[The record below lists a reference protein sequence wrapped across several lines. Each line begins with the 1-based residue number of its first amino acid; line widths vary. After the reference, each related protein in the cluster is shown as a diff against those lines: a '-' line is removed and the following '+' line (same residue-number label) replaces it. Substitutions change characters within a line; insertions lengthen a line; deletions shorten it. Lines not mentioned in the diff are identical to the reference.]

1 MTGFMRA
8 SSAPGTPRKHIQA
21 AENAAL
27 FWLMQGGMEAQIL
40 SRDRRGWFC
49 CQCKGLLHALVRRP
63 RDSAIAKDR
72 RFARVSAPKFGA
84 LRRGPIDLKTTG
96 PDRFAPKSERL
107 KMTRRFVPFA
117 KGLRFMASTRLI
129 VSCALTITTL
139 LCAAAAP
146 LRAEDSSPVVARANG
161 VDIHESDLAFAEE
174 EIGGNMPQMGP
185 DQKRDYLITYLADVI
200 VLSKAAE
207 QKKVG
212 DNPDVQRRLSF
223 DRNRVL
229 MEALLQQAGKAAVT
243 DAAMKQV
250 YDDAV
255 KQMPAEQE
263 VHARHILVPTEEEAK
278 AIEAELKK
286 GADFAA
292 LAKEKS
298 KDPGAADGGDLGYF
312 TKDQMVPE
320 FAEAAFKLDK
330 GQISDPIHTQ
340 FGWHIIKVEDKRT
353 KPTPTFDQ
361 VKVQLENYVAH
372 RAQAELVD
380 SLRKSAQIERLDKPA
395 PAPDPSALNP
405 AAPAKK

>member
-1 MTGFMRA
+1 
-8 SSAPGTPRKHIQA
+8 
-21 AENAAL
+21 
-27 FWLMQGGMEAQIL
+27 
-40 SRDRRGWFC
+40 
-49 CQCKGLLHALVRRP
+49 
-63 RDSAIAKDR
+63 
-72 RFARVSAPKFGA
+72 
-84 LRRGPIDLKTTG
+84 
-96 PDRFAPKSERL
+96 
-107 KMTRRFVPFA
+107 
-117 KGLRFMASTRLI
+117 MASTRLI
-129 VSCALTITTL
+129 VSCALTITAL

-200 VLSKAAE
+200 VMSQAAE

-212 DNPDVQRRLSF
+212 DNPDVQRRLAF

-229 MEALLQQAGKAAVT
+229 MEALLQQAGKAAIT

-255 KQMPAEQE
+255 KQMPSEQE
-263 VHARHILVPTEEEAK
+263 VPARHILVPTEEEAK

-286 GADFAA
+286 GADFAT

-312 TKDQMVPE
+312 TKDQIP
-320 FAEAAFKLDK
+320 
-330 GQISDPIHTQ
+330 DPIHTQ
-340 FGWHIIKVEDKRT
+340 CGWHIIKVEDKLP
-353 KPTPTFDQ
+353 KPPPTFDQ

-380 SLRKSAQIERLDKPA
+380 NLRKSAQIERLDKPA
-395 PAPDPSALNP
+395 PAPVPSALNP